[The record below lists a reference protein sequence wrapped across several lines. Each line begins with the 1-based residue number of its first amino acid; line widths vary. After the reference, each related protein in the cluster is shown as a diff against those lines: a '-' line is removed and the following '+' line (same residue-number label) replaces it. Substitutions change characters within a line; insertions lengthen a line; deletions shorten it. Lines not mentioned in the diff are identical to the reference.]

1 MAIRSPG
8 ARLLRDVPLRF
19 IDGQKGGRK
28 SVDAQVALIPFIDLL
43 LTVLVF
49 LLMSFSADG
58 LSAQADLPAAEHGGP
73 LELAPVVTVDR
84 HGVLVDGRRVAD
96 VASLGADA
104 RLARIEPLV
113 HDLEVAR
120 ETWRVL
126 HPGQE
131 FPGRVIVQADRST
144 DFRVLRKVL
153 FSVGQAGYPGIQLA
167 VADGARVDGR

>member
-1 MAIRSPG
+1 MAIRTPG

-19 IDGQKGGRK
+19 VEGRKGGRK
-28 SVDAQVALIPFIDLL
+28 SVDAPIALIPFIDLL

-58 LSAQADLPAAEHGGP
+58 LSAQADLPRASHGEA
-73 LELAPVVTVDR
+73 LEIAPVVTVDP

-96 VASLGADA
+96 VRGLAADA
-104 RLARIEPLV
+104 RLTRIEPLV
-113 HDLEVAR
+113 RDLEIAR
-120 ETWRVL
+120 DNHEIL
-126 HPGQE
+126 HPGE
-131 FPGRVIVQADRST
+131 PFPGRVIVQADRGT

-167 VADGARVDGR
+167 VLEPG